1 MAEKKKTTET
11 KKISKGNEIL
21 QAINK
26 IQVDMNSRFD
36 EVNARLDEQHLLIN
50 ALINRTDI
58 HSAKIDSL
66 TVEMAKL
73 SGSVKATVNDM
84 SKSIEDVK
92 SKLGLIVD
100 VVTDIAD
107 DNLLNIARLKTIK

>member
-73 SGSVKATVNDM
+73 FLSQFC
-84 SKSIEDVK
+84 
-92 SKLGLIVD
+92 LPYY
-100 VVTDIAD
+100 
-107 DNLLNIARLKTIK
+107 TIKSSMKIRIK